1 MEDGMTPT
9 LTPVNGRVSLDDLS
23 AMAGQLA
30 EKLSAECDGLRA
42 MLEGE
47 QRLTNQIQG
56 ILDDSHERSKRL
68 RRALAALEGTTTAP
82 EASRASRASR
92 QKLTRE
98 TWQASEAKTEQVY
111 RALVAL
117 GEGRVSQIAE
127 QAGVASETAR
137 RALMQLRA
145 QERARITSK
154 HAKWGTTFAAMP
166 NTGADDAA

>member
-82 EASRASRASR
+82 QTSPRKAQVKAARV
-92 QKLTRE
+92 
-98 TWQASEAKTEQVY
+98 TWQASEKKTEQVY

-117 GEGRVSQIAE
+117 GEGRVSQIAK

-145 QERARITSK
+145 QERARITSNS
-154 HAKWGTTFAAMP
+154 AKWGMTFAAMP